1 MNIQSLARFFH
12 LFLVDG
18 TWRRL
23 LSNSGWLLFDQ
34 FLRVAAGA
42 LLSLWVA
49 RHYGPTRLGEFS
61 YAMAIAALWA
71 PLALT
76 SLDTLVIRDLVK
88 DKSSAPAILASAHV
102 LRLFAALLSMGGA
115 LVMSITIQ
123 PEDRALLILVLL
135 AALATT
141 FQSAFVIDGWYQSQN
156 QTRIGA
162 LARSLAFVIG
172 ALVRIVAVA
181 IDANVTLLA
190 VAVAVEA
197 LVAGIIFHMVYHKK
211 EGHFLDLRA
220 VDWSRIRGY
229 LFEGKSLILTG
240 VLIGIYMR
248 VDRVM
253 IGSLLDSRSVGI
265 YSVAAQLCELFYL
278 LPTAVLLTIY
288 PMLVSLHAANKERY
302 QQRLLQ
308 VMAALFYGGL
318 AIAVFF
324 SIASPWIIE
333 FLLGPSYKESAD
345 ISRIYIFLLP
355 LISISIVFSH
365 WYVLH
370 EKTAISMYGTVI
382 GSVSALLLNYLLIQR
397 FGLPGAAYA
406 ALISMLMP
414 TLIVS
419 LFFDRQ
425 VGIIFLDAIR
435 LRFGIRNVV

>member
-1 MNIQSLARFFH
+1 
-12 LFLVDG
+12 
-18 TWRRL
+18 
-23 LSNSGWLLFDQ
+23 
-34 FLRVAAGA
+34 
-42 LLSLWVA
+42 
-49 RHYGPTRLGEFS
+49 
-61 YAMAIAALWA
+61 
-71 PLALT
+71 
-76 SLDTLVIRDLVK
+76 
-88 DKSSAPAILASAHV
+88 
-102 LRLFAALLSMGGA
+102 
-115 LVMSITIQ
+115 
-123 PEDRALLILVLL
+123 
-135 AALATT
+135 
-141 FQSAFVIDGWYQSQN
+141 
-156 QTRIGA
+156 
-162 LARSLAFVIG
+162 
-172 ALVRIVAVA
+172 
-181 IDANVTLLA
+181 
-190 VAVAVEA
+190 
-197 LVAGIIFHMVYHKK
+197 
-211 EGHFLDLRA
+211 
-220 VDWSRIRGY
+220 
-229 LFEGKSLILTG
+229 
-240 VLIGIYMR
+240 MR